1 MTKLTYQD
9 FRTALDKSSSKTFG
23 NPDTAYFL
31 MGALESIIADL
42 GADLSKAKQK
52 SLMDTLDHL
61 AIRIAGRVGN

>member
-9 FRTALDKSSSKTFG
+9 FRTALDKSSSQTFG
-23 NPDTAYFL
+23 NTDTAYFL

-52 SLMDTLDHL
+52 SLMDTLDTL
-61 AIRIAGRVGN
+61 SARITARVAK